1 MPMGIELKVLK
12 YSKTHEETCHREQ
25 ESAKK
30 KKKKK
35 ERKKSCWSGPAKSKA
50 MGLSDN
56 KYKTMIFNISIEEL
70 S

>member
-1 MPMGIELKVLK
+1 MKKHVTV
-12 YSKTHEETCHREQ
+12 SKSQ
-25 ESAKK
+25 QKK
-30 KKKKK
+30 KKRK

-50 MGLSDN
+50 LGLSDI